1 MKNNAAILK
10 SEILRDL
17 QKLENLFEKL
27 AASNKKFK
35 EQKEYAFLVESAFYV
50 NQVYTGFERMFRNIA
65 DSFENSV
72 DEKSWH
78 KSLLDRMTLDIENI
92 RPPVISESNYRF
104 LDEIRAFRHFFRHT
118 YDFDLDEEK
127 FSIVAS
133 NALEL
138 RKTYKTDIEK
148 FLRFIDELLNTREK

>member
-1 MKNNAAILK
+1 MKNKASILK
-10 SEILRDL
+10 SEILRDM

-27 AASNKKFK
+27 AVSNTKFE

-50 NQVYTGFERMFRNIA
+50 NQIYTGFERMFRNIA
-65 DSFENSV
+65 DSFENSF

-118 YDFDLDEEK
+118 YDFDLDKEK
-127 FSIVAS
+127 FSIVTSSAM
-133 NALEL
+133 EL
-138 RKTYKTDIEK
+138 RKTYKTDIER
-148 FLRFIDELLNTREK
+148 FLQFIDELLKREKT